1 MDTASCY
8 PTNKIDLAGPESITE
23 DNINAAFAELEQR
36 SPNTSALDP
45 EIEGDKIEADKV
57 YNFHE
62 FVQVE
67 NGVVPASFEDDV
79 RVVVPASGDTNWDI
93 DSILLAKGV
102 SSV

>member
-1 MDTASCY
+1 
-8 PTNKIDLAGPESITE
+8 
-23 DNINAAFAELEQR
+23 LEQR

-45 EIEGDKIEADKV
+45 EIEGDEIEADKV

-62 FVQVE
+62 FARVE
-67 NGVVPASFEDDV
+67 KGVVPASFEDDV

-102 SSV
+102 SSA